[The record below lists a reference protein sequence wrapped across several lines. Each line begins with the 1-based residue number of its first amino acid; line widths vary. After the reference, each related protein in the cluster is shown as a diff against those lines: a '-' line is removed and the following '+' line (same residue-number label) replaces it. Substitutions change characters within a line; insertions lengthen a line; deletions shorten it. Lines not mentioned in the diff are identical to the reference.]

1 MRYTMTITWL
11 EALRIASSVAVRDGF
26 VNYATQMG
34 PLGRSL
40 FPAPIAWVG

>member
-11 EALRIASSVAVRDGF
+11 EALCIDSSVAVRDGF

-34 PLGRSL
+34 RAGVPH
-40 FPAPIAWVG
+40 FPAPIAWAG

>member
-11 EALRIASSVAVRDGF
+11 EALRIASSVAVRGGF

-34 PLGRSL
+34 RPRRLDL
-40 FPAPIAWVG
+40 PAPDSLAG